1 MLERISAG
9 DEDGIACTKVERKSN
24 MHWTLVYLLQNPDW
38 TGEAVFVEQKGNLCV
53 FMIPSL
59 AQQTTLVP
67 SKPLNLNDTI
77 TVKASNIDI
86 SSQNVVFS
94 EVL

>member
-1 MLERISAG
+1 MNRKKRLLPITFEINKDYSTS
-9 DEDGIACTKVERKSN
+9 DGRFLDVIIDVL
-24 MHWTLVYLLQNPDW
+24 H
-38 TGEAVFVEQKGNLCV
+38 TG
-53 FMIPSL
+53 
-59 AQQTTLVP
+59 
-67 SKPLNLNDTI
+67 LNLNDTI

>member
-1 MLERISAG
+1 
-9 DEDGIACTKVERKSN
+9 
-24 MHWTLVYLLQNPDW
+24 
-38 TGEAVFVEQKGNLCV
+38 
-53 FMIPSL
+53 MIPSL